1 MGSPPT
7 RAYLEPFLA
16 EFAVK
21 KQLFFCPA
29 FCVIYILPIL
39 WAFGSLRSIQI
50 NPD

>member
-1 MGSPPT
+1 MYVCIDMASPPT
-7 RAYLEPFLA
+7 RAYLEPFLV

-39 WAFGSLRSIQI
+39 
-50 NPD
+50 